1 MSSSRARL
9 YFSPRIEGVCMR
21 LRFLPTAAFLIVS
34 IVGGTLA
41 AQSKRPI
48 TETDL
53 FQFTWI
59 GDPQVSPDGSRV
71 VFVRVNVNA
80 RKDGYDSAL
89 FVAPTTGD
97 EQPRRLTAG
106 PRDSSPQWSPDG
118 SSLAFVRGLEQD
130 GKRLPPQLFLLS
142 MRGGEPLQLTDL
154 PKGAASPKWSPDGT
168 RIGFKTETSQ
178 HDLET
183 RQARERRGCQDG
195 NARTAAQ
202 VSAGDRKS
210 TRLNSSHLGI
220 SYA

>member
-1 MSSSRARL
+1 
-9 YFSPRIEGVCMR
+9 MR
-21 LRFLPTAAFLIVS
+21 LRFLPTAAFFIVS

-80 RKDGYDSAL
+80 KKDGYDSAL
-89 FVAPTTGD
+89 FVAATSGD

-154 PKGAASPKWSPDGT
+154 PKGAASPKCSASSPPGK
-168 RIGFKTETSQ
+168 GPMP
-178 HDLET
+178 
-183 RQARERRGCQDG
+183 
-195 NARTAAQ
+195 TAN
-202 VSAGDRKS
+202 RKVPW
-210 TRLNSSHLGI
+210 
-220 SYA
+220 